1 MRNFFDNINR
11 KLGIWMQGR
20 NGADELSRATM
31 GLVLILILLSAI
43 PKLSILNTLA
53 MVLLIWSMFRICSK
67 NVYKRR
73 AERDAWLRMSG
84 SVKSWFR
91 LQRRRFRER
100 KDYKYFRCKQ
110 CKTVLRVPRGKGK
123 VKIVCRSCG
132 SNISGKT

>member
-11 KLGIWMQGR
+11 KLGVWMQGR
-20 NGADELSRATM
+20 YGTDELNRAMLFTA
-31 GLVLILILLSAI
+31 LLFILLSAI

-73 AERDAWLRMSG
+73 TERDAWLRMTN
-84 SVKSWFR
+84 SVKSWFK
-91 LQRRRFRER
+91 LQRRKFMER

-132 SNISGKT
+132 SSINGKT